1 MGAWEL
7 DGGLGGRPSRPGHLL
22 TLSGRAGH
30 PRHGQRSQP
39 SFPDD
44 FPDDFPSALASWS
57 KALSHTHGTPIPPA
71 PQTHSKRPPS
81 PSGRPHI
88 PLFFHLLRPDPKEPP
103 CLRGSVCHMASG
115 PVYRGG
121 VGEGTLFPF
130 KNHKVGASQPPK
142 MHSNTLPS
150 CYLADLNRCHSPSQT
165 RLSLASGTL
174 LTRPHAEAAVFPP
187 APGLCTCGSDAPSP
201 RLPCASPCQTLPG
214 RASHLSTTASTL

>member
-71 PQTHSKRPPS
+71 PQTHSKWPPRAALIS
-81 PSGRPHI
+81 RSFFICSGLTPKSLPAFVGLSVTW
-88 PLFFHLLRPDPKEPP
+88 PLAQST
-103 CLRGSVCHMASG
+103 GAG
-115 PVYRGG
+115 
-121 VGEGTLFPF
+121 GEGTLFPF
-130 KNHKVGASQPPK
+130 KNHKVGASQPHK

-214 RASHLSTTASTL
+214 RASHLSTTVSTL